1 MKKRVS
7 FIILFICLAFSA
19 MADVNKYE
27 FNNMFTISV
36 SDILELRKDDDAYT
50 RFLSDTLNYVAN
62 SEIVFQQK
70 ELSERSQSALAK
82 YCRIMIKTDIDESC
96 PYPCSD
102 EDDFTSDDFQE
113 LVSACQAELA
123 PGKHF
128 ICQPTASV
136 KSTSNGSKYINIYY
150 TRSGSKGEVRVNICY
165 FFNYKY
171 AVKAIFSYRT
181 SESNIWESA
190 IRNSIDSFSW
200 TDPYTSQV
208 YLSENNTGAYSSSLE
223 SNSSNQ
229 ILYGIMIGIV
239 FMLVLGCGIYFIV
252 SSKKASTRKS
262 IENELIKV
270 NTLIAER
277 KIVSAHKAITALK
290 VSHGQILNDFRLAIN
305 DSENKIQL
313 VKNEAELHI
322 NNLIAEVKDN
332 LLNKGGNSI
341 ETSSV
346 KKINDNQEIPLSLKD
361 KLNEGLSS
369 IEKEYQHGIIPNQQ
383 ECYTRYELPVCD
395 ARGVYSFYTAPKNG
409 TIVFPYRRRKVEL
422 RGFTEKGF
430 EDKLRN
436 SFSNNKNYQVLGDV
450 SILTAEGYHPYE
462 PDISI
467 IEVNDRFGIRID
479 VEIDEPYS
487 GLEKTTIHYIGCG
500 DEFRDKNLANHGWIV
515 IRFSEKQIHNE
526 PSKCI
531 NYIRYI
537 LSLIDNDIIS
547 IHDFPTADKRW
558 TEIEAQIMSVKDFRE
573 NLLHHK
579 FGKME
584 KDSFHQLLPQTKE
597 EKAAAIHVAPLQ
609 IPSTQQYNIDNSS
622 QSFEQDSK
630 LSFEPNEHIYLY
642 NGERN
647 LTPVSTIVNH
657 FFEPFDSIGL
667 SERVA
672 YRDGKDQCE
681 VLEEWDSKGLESREI
696 GTFLHSQIEM
706 FFSGKPIVNHTRFT
720 YSGEYVNIDKVVSIK
735 DEIDYFK
742 NFLKENPITPF
753 RTEWHICDLELG
765 IAGTVDL
772 LCRNGNDFDMF
783 DWKRSR
789 KASPEE
795 TVWRYGINGL
805 NHIPDISYYHYAIQQ
820 NLYRYIL
827 EKNYGITIKNMS
839 IVVFHP
845 IYNDYRQ
852 YEIPRLDKEIK
863 IIINHLS
870 STNKNHHYG
879 RRITNKS

>member
-1 MKKRVS
+1 MKKRVTI
-7 FIILFICLAFSA
+7 IILFICIAITA
-19 MADVNKYE
+19 IADNNTYK

-36 SDILELRKDDDAYT
+36 SDILELRKDDDAYIH
-50 RFLSDTLNYVAN
+50 FLSDTLNYVAN

-70 ELSERSQSALAK
+70 ELSEKNQSALAK
-82 YCRIMIKTDIDESC
+82 YCRIMIATDSDESC

-102 EDDFTSDDFQE
+102 EDDFTNDDLQE
-113 LVSACQAELA
+113 LISTCQGELA
-123 PGKHF
+123 PGQHF
-128 ICQPTASV
+128 ISQPTAYV
-136 KSTSNGSKYINIYY
+136 RCTSNGYKYIDIFY
-150 TRSGSKGEVRVNICY
+150 TRSGNKGEVRVNICY

-181 SESNIWESA
+181 SESNLWQAA
-190 IRNSIDSFSW
+190 IKNAIDSFTW
-200 TDPYTSQV
+200 TDSFITHE
-208 YLSENNTGAYSSSLE
+208 YLQDNVTNNNSLSHE
-223 SNSSNQ
+223 ATDGSYQ
-229 ILYGIMIGIV
+229 LFYGIMIGTAI
-239 FMLVLGCGIYFIV
+239 MLILGGAIFIV
-252 SSKKASTRKS
+252 SSNNKKKARKA
-262 IENELIKV
+262 IENDLVKL
-270 NTLIAER
+270 NTLISEK
-277 KIVSAHKAITALK
+277 KIVSAHKALIELK
-290 VSHGQILNDFRLAIN
+290 ESNSSVLNDYRHIIN

-313 VKNEAELHI
+313 VKDEYKLSINDLIEEA
-322 NNLIAEVKDN
+322 KDN
-332 LLNKGGNSI
+332 LINKGGNSLS
-341 ETSSV
+341 TSSV
-346 KKINDNQEIPLSLKD
+346 REFNDNQEIPSSIKE
-361 KLNEGLSS
+361 KLNESLSS
-369 IEKEYQHGIIPNQQ
+369 IDKEYQQGIIPDQQ
-383 ECYTRYELPVCD
+383 ECYTHYELPICND
-395 ARGVYSFYTAPKNG
+395 REHYSFYSAPSIG

-422 RGFTEKGF
+422 RGYTEKNF
-430 EDKLRN
+430 EDKLKL
-436 SFSNNKNYQVLGDV
+436 SFSNNRNYQILGDV

-467 IEVNDRFGIRID
+467 IEVNNKFGIRVD

-487 GLEKTTIHYIGCG
+487 GLEKTPIHYVGCG

-531 NYIRYI
+531 NYIRHI
-537 LSLIDNDIIS
+537 MSLIDKDIVS
-547 IHDFPTADKRW
+547 INDFPTPDKRW
-558 TEIEAQIMSVKDFRE
+558 TEIEAQIMSVKGYRE

-584 KDSFHQLLPQTKE
+584 KDASHQVLSQTKE
-597 EKAAAIHVAPLQ
+597 EKSAANQVEPILISNSKQ
-609 IPSTQQYNIDNSS
+609 SNIDNSTL
-622 QSFEQDSK
+622 SFEQDSK
-630 LSFEPNEHIYLY
+630 LAFEPNEHIYIY
-642 NGERN
+642 NGEKN
-647 LTPVSTIVNH
+647 LTPVSTIINH

-696 GTFLHSQIEM
+696 GIFLHSQIES
-706 FFSGKPIVNHTRFT
+706 FFSGEQMVSHTSFT
-720 YSGEYVNIDKVVSIK
+720 YKGEYVNIHKDVSIK

-742 NFLKENPITPF
+742 NFLKDNPVTPF
-753 RTEWHICDLELG
+753 RTEWHIYDLELG

-772 LCRNGNDFDMF
+772 LCRNGNVFDIY

-795 TVWRYGINGL
+795 TVWRNGINGL
-805 NHIPDISYYHYAIQQ
+805 NHIPDISFYHYAIQQ

-845 IYNDYRQ
+845 IYNNYKM
-852 YEIPRLDKEIK
+852 YKIPRMDKEIQ

-870 STNKNHHYG
+870 SIN
-879 RRITNKS
+879 